1 MEKRLVILGD
11 YSMVKGSR
19 TSIATNQMMTYI
31 KITLGIFLI
40 VLSASQFKSKELFK
54 PALILY
60 LALSLIVLYQISME
74 AFIVYYSGVEI
85 DRQEEGLTH
94 SLEVSK
100 FWIPILTTVFIV
112 YLLPALSFISRVKS
126 STVVVVILLSISIIP
141 DICQNYV
148 WKSLLVKTTDKDKS

>member
-74 AFIVYYSGVEI
+74 AFIVYYSGAEI
-85 DRQEEGLTH
+85 ERQEEGLTH

-112 YLLPALSFISRVKS
+112 YLLPARSFVSRVKS
-126 STVVVVILLSISIIP
+126 STFIVVVLLTISIIP
-141 DICQNYV
+141 DICRNYV
-148 WKSLLVKTTDKDKS
+148 WKSLLVKTTDKS